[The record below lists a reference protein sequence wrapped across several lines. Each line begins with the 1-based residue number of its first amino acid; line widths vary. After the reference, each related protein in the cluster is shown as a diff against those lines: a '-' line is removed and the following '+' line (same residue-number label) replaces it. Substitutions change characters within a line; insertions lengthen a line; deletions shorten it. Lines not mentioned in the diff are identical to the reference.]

1 MIERKEIPY
10 APGYEIDTQGVVYF
24 NNKIK
29 KRISHNGRNSNYV
42 SFNIDG
48 KKIQLNVG
56 RVLADTF
63 LGQEPDMIPCYRDG
77 DLDNITLENIY
88 WGTRGEFSRNLY
100 QFRKTNGLVNDDK
113 RVKTLMYR
121 NSKPVYQL
129 DKNTGEVI
137 QSYASLK
144 EAAAA
149 MDVTATSIAS
159 ACNHRNRT
167 CSNYRWCFANEY
179 EMNQG

>member
-48 KKIQLNVG
+48 KKTQLNVG

-77 DLDNITLENIY
+77 DLDNVTLENIY

-100 QFRKTNGLVNDDK
+100 NFRKNNGLVNDDK

-129 DKNTGEVI
+129 DRYTGEIV

-149 MDVTATSIAS
+149 MDVSASSIAS
-159 ACNHRNRT
+159 ACNHKNRT

-179 EMNQG
+179 DMN

>member
-77 DLDNITLENIY
+77 DLDNVTLENIY

-100 QFRKTNGLVNDDK
+100 NFRKNNGLVNDDK

-129 DKNTGEVI
+129 DKYTGEVI
-137 QSYASLK
+137 QSYSSLK

-149 MDVTATSIAS
+149 MDVSATSIAS

-179 EMNQG
+179 EMN

>member
-1 MIERKEIPY
+1 MVERKEIPY
-10 APGYEIDTQGVVYF
+10 APGYEIDTQGTVYF

-129 DKNTGEVI
+129 DRYTGEIV
-137 QSYASLK
+137 QSYPSLK
-144 EAAAA
+144 EAASA
-149 MDVTATSIAS
+149 MDVSASSIAS
-159 ACNHRNRT
+159 ACNHKNRT
-167 CSNYRWCFANEY
+167 CSNYKWCFANEY
-179 EMNQG
+179 EMN

>member
-1 MIERKEIPY
+1 MTERKEIPY
-10 APGYEIDTQGVVYF
+10 APGYEIDTQGTVYF

-42 SFNIDG
+42 SFIIDG
-48 KKIQLNVG
+48 KRTQLNVG

-77 DLDNITLENIY
+77 DLDNVTLENIY

-137 QSYASLK
+137 QSYGSLK

-149 MDVTATSIAS
+149 MDVSASSIAS
-159 ACNHRNRT
+159 ACNHKNRT
-167 CSNYRWCFANEY
+167 CSNYKWCFANEY
-179 EMNQG
+179 DMN

>member
-1 MIERKEIPY
+1 MIERKEVPY
-10 APGYEIDTQGVVYF
+10 APGSEIDTQGVVYF

-48 KKIQLNVG
+48 KKTQLNVG

-63 LGQEPDMIPCYRDG
+63 LGQEPDMIPCYKDG

-129 DKNTGEVI
+129 DRYTGEIV

-149 MDVTATSIAS
+149 MDVSASSIAS
-159 ACNHRNRT
+159 ACNHKSRT

-179 EMNQG
+179 DMN

>member
-1 MIERKEIPY
+1 MIERKEVPY

-48 KKIQLNVG
+48 KKTQLNVG

-77 DLDNITLENIY
+77 DLDNVTLENIY

-100 QFRKTNGLVNDDK
+100 NFRKNNGLVNDDK

-129 DKNTGEVI
+129 DRYTGEIV

-149 MDVTATSIAS
+149 MDVSASSIAS
-159 ACNHRNRT
+159 ACNHKNRT

-179 EMNQG
+179 DMN

>member
-100 QFRKTNGLVNDDK
+100 QFRKNNGLVNDDK

-121 NSKPVYQL
+121 NSKPVYRL

-137 QSYASLK
+137 QSYSSLK

-149 MDVTATSIAS
+149 MDVSASSIAS
-159 ACNHRNRT
+159 ACNHRSRT
-167 CSNYRWCFANEY
+167 CSNYKWCFANEY
-179 EMNQG
+179 EMN

>member
-77 DLDNITLENIY
+77 DLDNVTLENIY

-100 QFRKTNGLVNDDK
+100 NFRKNNGLVNDDK

-129 DKNTGEVI
+129 DRYTGEIV

-149 MDVTATSIAS
+149 MDVSASSIAS
-159 ACNHRNRT
+159 ACNHKNRT

-179 EMNQG
+179 DMN

>member
-1 MIERKEIPY
+1 MIERKKVPY

-48 KKIQLNVG
+48 KRTQLNVG

-63 LGQEPDMIPCYRDG
+63 LGQEPDMIPCYKDG

-129 DKNTGEVI
+129 DRYTGEIV
-137 QSYASLK
+137 QSYGSLK

-149 MDVTATSIAS
+149 MDVSASSIAS
-159 ACNHRNRT
+159 ACNNRSRT
-167 CSNYRWCFANEY
+167 CSNYKWCFANEY
-179 EMNQG
+179 DMN

>member
-77 DLDNITLENIY
+77 DLDNTTLENIY

-100 QFRKTNGLVNDDK
+100 NFRKTNGLVNDDK

-129 DKNTGEVI
+129 DKYTGEII
-137 QSYASLK
+137 QSYSSLK

-149 MDVTATSIAS
+149 MDVSASSIAS
-159 ACNHRNRT
+159 ACNHRSRT

-179 EMNQG
+179 DMN

>member
-1 MIERKEIPY
+1 MIERKKIPY

-24 NNKIK
+24 DNKIK

-48 KKIQLNVG
+48 KRIQLNVG

-77 DLDNITLENIY
+77 DLDNVTLENIY

-100 QFRKTNGLVNDDK
+100 NFRKTNGLVNDDK

-129 DKNTGEVI
+129 DKYTGEIV
-137 QSYASLK
+137 QSYGSLK

-149 MDVTATSIAS
+149 MDVSASSIAS
-159 ACNHRNRT
+159 ACNHKNRT
-167 CSNYRWCFANEY
+167 CSNYKWCFANEY
-179 EMNQG
+179 DMN

>member
-77 DLDNITLENIY
+77 DLDNTTLENIY

-100 QFRKTNGLVNDDK
+100 NFRKSNGLVNDDK

-137 QSYASLK
+137 QSFSSLK

-149 MDVTATSIAS
+149 MDVSASSIAS
-159 ACNHRNRT
+159 ACNHRSRT
-167 CSNYRWCFANEY
+167 CSNYKWCFANEY
-179 EMNQG
+179 EMN

>member
-48 KKIQLNVG
+48 KRTQLNVG

-63 LGQEPDMIPCYRDG
+63 LGQEPDMIPCYKDG
-77 DLDNITLENIY
+77 DLDNVTLENIY

-129 DKNTGEVI
+129 DRYTGEIV

-149 MDVTATSIAS
+149 MDVSASSIAS
-159 ACNHRNRT
+159 ACNHRSRT

-179 EMNQG
+179 EMN

>member
-10 APGYEIDTQGVVYF
+10 APGYEIDTQGIVYF

-29 KRISHNGRNSNYV
+29 KRVSHNGRNSNYV

-77 DLDNITLENIY
+77 DLDNTTLENIY
-88 WGTRGEFSRNLY
+88 WGTRAEFSRNLY
-100 QFRKTNGLVNDDK
+100 NFRKTNGLVNDDK

-137 QSYASLK
+137 QSYSSLK

-149 MDVTATSIAS
+149 MDVSASSIAS
-159 ACNHRNRT
+159 AGNHRNRT
-167 CSNYRWCFANEY
+167 CSNYKWCFANEY
-179 EMNQG
+179 EMN

>member
-24 NNKIK
+24 DNKIK

-63 LGQEPDMIPCYRDG
+63 LGQEPDMIPCYKDG

-129 DKNTGEVI
+129 DRYTGEIV

-149 MDVTATSIAS
+149 MDVSASSIAS
-159 ACNHRNRT
+159 ACNHRSRT
-167 CSNYRWCFANEY
+167 CSNYKWCFANEY
-179 EMNQG
+179 DMN

>member
-1 MIERKEIPY
+1 MVERKEIPY
-10 APGYEIDTQGVVYF
+10 APGYEIDTQGTVYF
-24 NNKIK
+24 NDKIK

-63 LGQEPDMIPCYRDG
+63 LGQEPNMIPCYRDG

-100 QFRKTNGLVNDDK
+100 NFRKTNGLVNDDK

-129 DKNTGEVI
+129 DKYTGEIV

-144 EAAAA
+144 EAASA
-149 MDVTATSIAS
+149 MDVSPTSIAS
-159 ACNHRNRT
+159 ACNHKNRT
-167 CSNYRWCFANEY
+167 CSNYKWCFANEY
-179 EMNQG
+179 DMN

>member
-1 MIERKEIPY
+1 MVERKEIPY
-10 APGYEIDTQGVVYF
+10 APGYEIDTQGTVYF

-42 SFNIDG
+42 SFIIDG
-48 KKIQLNVG
+48 KRIQLNVG

-77 DLDNITLENIY
+77 DLDNITLKNIY

-100 QFRKTNGLVNDDK
+100 NFRKTNGLVNDDK

-129 DKNTGEVI
+129 DRYTGEIV

-144 EAAAA
+144 EAASA
-149 MDVTATSIAS
+149 MDVSPSSIAS
-159 ACNHRNRT
+159 ACNHKNRT
-167 CSNYRWCFANEY
+167 CSNYKWCFANEY
-179 EMNQG
+179 DMN

>member
-100 QFRKTNGLVNDDK
+100 NFRKNNGLVNDDK

-129 DKNTGEVI
+129 DKYTGEVI
-137 QSYASLK
+137 QSFSSLK

-149 MDVTATSIAS
+149 MDVSATSIAS

-167 CSNYRWCFANEY
+167 CSNYKWCFANEY
-179 EMNQG
+179 EMN

>member
-24 NNKIK
+24 DNKIK

-48 KKIQLNVG
+48 KRTQLNVG

-63 LGQEPDMIPCYRDG
+63 LGQEPDMIPCYKDG

-129 DKNTGEVI
+129 DRYTGEIV

-149 MDVTATSIAS
+149 MDVSASSIAS
-159 ACNHRNRT
+159 ACNHRSRT
-167 CSNYRWCFANEY
+167 CSNYKWCFANEY
-179 EMNQG
+179 EMN

>member
-10 APGYEIDTQGVVYF
+10 APGYEIDTQGTVYF

-29 KRISHNGRNSNYV
+29 KRISHNGKNSNYV

-48 KKIQLNVG
+48 KRIQLNVG

-77 DLDNITLENIY
+77 DLDNVTLENIY

-129 DKNTGEVI
+129 DKYTDEIV

-149 MDVTATSIAS
+149 MDVSATSIAS

-167 CSNYRWCFANEY
+167 CSNYKWCFANEY
-179 EMNQG
+179 EMN

>member
-1 MIERKEIPY
+1 MVERKEIPY
-10 APGYEIDTQGVVYF
+10 APGYEIDTQGTVYF
-24 NNKIK
+24 NDKIK

-100 QFRKTNGLVNDDK
+100 NFRKTNGLVNDDK

-129 DKNTGEVI
+129 DKYTGEIV

-144 EAAAA
+144 EAASA
-149 MDVTATSIAS
+149 MDVSPTSIAS
-159 ACNHRNRT
+159 ACNHKNRT
-167 CSNYRWCFANEY
+167 CSNYKWCFANEY
-179 EMNQG
+179 DMN

>member
-77 DLDNITLENIY
+77 DLDNTTLENIY

-129 DKNTGEVI
+129 DKYTGEVV
-137 QSYASLK
+137 QSYGSLK

-149 MDVTATSIAS
+149 MDVSASSIAS
-159 ACNHRNRT
+159 ACNNKNRT
-167 CSNYRWCFANEY
+167 CSNYKWCFANEY
-179 EMNQG
+179 DMN